1 MCVIVY
7 LVRHLTSHHNI
18 HHFHHLV
25 IFHHITMLLSFNCLL
40 RFDIFRRFDCLYWSK
55 WILSSSYRLS
65 EILSMWSWYSLW
77 ADLHP
82 RNTLEWWTEI
92 LWLALQRSMQHW
104 VNCFTNNFR
113 IYAINNCHNFKA
125 HWLFKYISHNSRL
138 YAKFVTCLIT
148 TMLEIFRDDSKPWK
162 FLFRDHLWEDYQWA
176 HQWWGQ
182 ESEGLSLLHFRQCGC
197 GGDLTSEF
205 V

>member
-1 MCVIVY
+1 MRNRFIQSDIW
-7 LVRHLTSHHNI
+7 HLTITSI
-18 HHFHHLV
+18 
-25 IFHHITMLLSFNCLL
+25 IFIILSIFITSPCFYLLTAYFK
-40 RFDIFRRFDCLYWSK
+40 FDIFRQFSCLYWSK

-104 VNCFTNNFR
+104 VNCCTNNFR
-113 IYAINNCHNFKA
+113 IYAINNCHNFKI
-125 HWLFKYISHNSRL
+125 HWLFKFISNNSRFFP
-138 YAKFVTCLIT
+138 KFVNCLIT
-148 TMLEIFRDDSKPWK
+148 TMLEIFRDNSKPWK

-176 HQWWGQ
+176 H
-182 ESEGLSLLHFRQCGC
+182 
-197 GGDLTSEF
+197 
-205 V
+205 